1 MPEALSIPIVTLH
14 LIAADLAAVGP
25 LVCLWALWRAA
36 RGDRLAAQAERGL
49 LRASIWALLAAMLL
63 GVAGLGLLWWMDRD
77 AWFQAA
83 RQIPQQ
89 RYWYGLIELGFSLAC
104 LAVCLR
110 LAGRD
115 SAAQDSAA
123 GFGGRFK
130 ARFILLALA
139 GTNLAYHFPPLF
151 AAIGVLST
159 RPEGFGTQVRFVAM
173 LADPEVLARTLH
185 HLLAALAVTGAAIM
199 VGGLRW
205 KAASESD
212 ARRRVASWGA
222 RLALAAVAGQLL
234 AGLHLLFQL
243 SSGARQRLMGE
254 DALASLLFAAALLI
268 TIMLLHRL
276 AAIAFGDAEPRQIV
290 ISAVL
295 IGLAMLLMV
304 ATRHRTRQETSL
316 LPGRPLVVI
325 GGRTVSWCADQTG
338 NCQADLLL

>member
-1 MPEALSIPIVTLH
+1 MLEAISIPIVTLH

-36 RGDRLAAQAERGL
+36 RGDRLAAEVERGL

-63 GVAGLGLLWWMDRD
+63 GVAGLGLLWWMARD

-89 RYWYGLIELGFSLAC
+89 RYWYGLVELGFSLAC
-104 LAVCLR
+104 LAICLW
-110 LAGRD
+110 LAGR
-115 SAAQDSAA
+115 DSAA

-159 RPEGFGTQVRFVAM
+159 RPEGFGTKVRFVAM

-185 HLLAALAVTGAAIM
+185 HLLAALAVTGTAIM
-199 VGGLRW
+199 VGALRW
-205 KAASESD
+205 RAASESD

-222 RLALAAVAGQLL
+222 RIALAAVAGQLL

-254 DALASLLFAAALLI
+254 EALASLLFAAALLI
-268 TIMLLHRL
+268 TVMLLHRL

-290 ISAVL
+290 ISAIL

-316 LPGRPLVVI
+316 LHGRPLVVI
-325 GGRTVSWCADQTG
+325 GGRTVS
-338 NCQADLLL
+338 